1 MGAVSMRRR
10 REGGMGMRQ
19 QWGGQRTSRDQ
30 KVGRGAAK
38 FIKTSE
44 RKRMDVEGGR
54 GGIGSGP
61 EKDRWYITWQDFFFL
76 LGSGTCCPYR
86 VSLAHNILPRE
97 RERWKRR
104 GWCRKLMEDVTNHKI
119 SDKSIV
125 SSNHAN
131 NLECIFSF
139 SFIMV
144 HLSSRKTQGQ
154 ISFKAYSH
162 TALIICHQ

>member
-1 MGAVSMRRR
+1 MWEMGAVSMRRR

-61 EKDRWYITWQDFFFL
+61 EKDRWYIT
-76 LGSGTCCPYR
+76 
-86 VSLAHNILPRE
+86 
-97 RERWKRR
+97 
-104 GWCRKLMEDVTNHKI
+104 
-119 SDKSIV
+119 
-125 SSNHAN
+125 
-131 NLECIFSF
+131 
-139 SFIMV
+139 
-144 HLSSRKTQGQ
+144 
-154 ISFKAYSH
+154 
-162 TALIICHQ
+162 